1 MKLNDIVNIANAVY
15 LTIGIL
21 FIVISYR
28 IYVNFVDKKK
38 KKPDV
43 ANANRQIVTID
54 VYFFSLDWCPYCTT
68 AAPVWRSFVDK
79 YDKEVMGGYQINCV
93 GGKNGSN
100 CTDEYNP
107 DVADLITR
115 FSLTSYPCIKFVK
128 DEVVIDF
135 AAKITEDNMKNCLN
149 NVVNEN

>member
-79 YDKEVMGGYQINCV
+79 YDKEVMGDYQINCV